1 MEHVEIFTD
10 GACSGNPGPGGW
22 GVVLRW
28 RGNYLRVMP
37 GSARKH
43 SPAAPD
49 LAPSPQERRFGFT
62 RSDRQFHGE
71 WMQLNAGKK
80 SFAPG

>member
-1 MEHVEIFTD
+1 MQRTRGTTATD
-10 GACSGNPGPGGW
+10 RGPHW
-22 GVVLRW
+22 SLRLPVLRW
-28 RGNYLRVMP
+28 RGNYLRVRP

-43 SPAAPD
+43 SRAAPD